1 VEQKDKKFEMVLLA
15 RGSNEG
21 SQENTWYLDTGAS
34 NHMRGKTSMFMD
46 LDESVSGNVLFGDNS
61 KIIVKGK
68 CKILIH
74 LKDGRHEFISN
85 V

>member
-1 VEQKDKKFEMVLLA
+1 MEQKDKKFEMVLLA

-46 LDESVSGNVLFGDNS
+46 LDESVSGNV
-61 KIIVKGK
+61 
-68 CKILIH
+68 
-74 LKDGRHEFISN
+74 
-85 V
+85 